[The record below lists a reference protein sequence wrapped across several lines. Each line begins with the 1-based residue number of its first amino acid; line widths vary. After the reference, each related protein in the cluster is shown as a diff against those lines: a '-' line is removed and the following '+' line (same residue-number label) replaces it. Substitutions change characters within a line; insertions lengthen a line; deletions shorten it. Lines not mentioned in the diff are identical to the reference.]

1 MTWLLFF
8 KIKYKQNT
16 KQYSTVSE
24 ATGQTNLIPN
34 AVFSQ
39 MYLFFFNLPDMCRNK
54 LFLYFHVGTILGLFL
69 PVGYCYNSE
78 RVTGNPCGFMLSGTW
93 LSFWW

>member
-1 MTWLLFF
+1 
-8 KIKYKQNT
+8 
-16 KQYSTVSE
+16 
-24 ATGQTNLIPN
+24 
-34 AVFSQ
+34 

-78 RVTGNPCGFMLSGTW
+78 RVTGNPCGFMLSGT
-93 LSFWW
+93 